1 MSTHRTQSEPGLGTI
16 LFSLAA
22 LSMALVAYFL

>member
-1 MSTHRTQSEPGLGTI
+1 MRRIEAEPGLGTI

-22 LSMALVAYFL
+22 LSTSLIVYFL

>member
-1 MSTHRTQSEPGLGTI
+1 MRRVETEPGLGTI

-22 LSMALVAYFL
+22 LSTSLIVYFL